1 MAGRITNSRRVSQ
14 LIKLRKN
21 LERLKLQVCRADDEV
36 VEGDEGIKGLSRKL
50 DRYGDGVHWT
60 NPALEKAC
68 RARHTHAENVEK
80 SGVERPVGKGKSL
93 WEQIKMIE
101 RKIWFCKWQLEQ
113 WRIAAELNAAY
124 SQELRNATWELL
136 QTNPAAA
143 QIAAEEE
150 RMSWKC
156 LNDRVFANYVP

>member
-1 MAGRITNSRRVSQ
+1 MAGRITNSDSVRR
-14 LIKLRKN
+14 LIRLRKILN
-21 LERLKLQVCRADDEV
+21 QLKSQVHDADAGV
-36 VEGDEGIKGLSRKL
+36 VDGDDDIGGLSRKL
-50 DRYGDGVHWT
+50 DRISDGVYWT
-60 NPALEKAC
+60 TPALKKAC
-68 RARHTHAENVEK
+68 RARHTHYENAEK

-93 WEQIKMIE
+93 REQIKMIE

-150 RMSWKC
+150 RMSWKA

>member
-21 LERLKLQVCRADDEV
+21 LERLKLRVSDADAEV
-36 VEGDEGIKGLSRKL
+36 VDGDDDIKGLSRKL
-50 DRYGDGVHWT
+50 DRLSDGVHWT

-93 WEQIKMIE
+93 REQIKMIE
-101 RKIWFCKWQLEQ
+101 RSIWFCKWQLEQ
-113 WRIAAELNAAY
+113 WRIASELNAVY
-124 SQELRNATWELL
+124 RQELCNATWELL
-136 QTNPAAA
+136 RTNPAAA
-143 QIAAEEE
+143 QIAAEED
-150 RMSWKC
+150 RMSWQA
-156 LNDRVFANYVP
+156 LNDRVWANCVP